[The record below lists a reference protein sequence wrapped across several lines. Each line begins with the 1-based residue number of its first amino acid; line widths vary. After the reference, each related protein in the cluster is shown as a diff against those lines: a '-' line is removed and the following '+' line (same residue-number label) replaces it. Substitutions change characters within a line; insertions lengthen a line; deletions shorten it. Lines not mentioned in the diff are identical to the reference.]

1 MSVDTDLLGSCGLR
15 FESEIYSD
23 GSYLLSRV
31 DYQGRKLVAE
41 VSDTLGVYQHRW
53 PSVGGLIS
61 PVSARDLPG
70 KQKLVLFDVGDGR
83 FLCEIIGAIGC
94 FSSEKAIDLTKR
106 ALSIVSDLQAAGMIC
121 GYIGPEMFVSHGS
134 SIAMLAGRRGVPVS
148 PFTAPEVQSS
158 RPSDPRSDVSAIGSF
173 LFRLVAGTDSREEQ
187 LKVWQELDP
196 LLQTAIR
203 DMVAPSP
210 VNRPNGLRAVQSIL
224 GNLVA
229 QAPEQIRE
237 EAVPEDSGFIR
248 HEKNRE
254 SSRSHKKLYWVVGSA
269 VLLVLVYFAVVSS
282 GLPPEPDIEV
292 ETAPAEEAQEEPVEV
307 VSPWV
312 DTSSEDVTVLPDI
325 DIPIEDSARIW
336 ISNCSGIP
344 DQELVFRAG
353 SVSQY
358 SFVYLL
364 SGTTNRQNSLIL
376 ARRVDPTVPL
386 RETLL
391 GRAAYQ
397 IADTS
402 FTVKPVDLT
411 LLLGTDL
418 NYPGI
423 NSQFLHEPDAPAG
436 TLFVD
441 VVNHGIQ
448 YSLDGMGAAT
458 WVAGRIDGKSCDIDG
473 LEWLITITDIR
484 DADRFSEEIG
494 IPEVLDE
501 TLFLHKEDNLP
512 AGTLETLLRQYFQPL
527 PGNSEF
533 PMETI
538 PIPDIHILI
547 SRTFTN

>member
-23 GSYLLSRV
+23 GSYSLSRV

-70 KQKLVLFDVGDGR
+70 QQKLVLFDVGDGR
-83 FLCEIIGAIGC
+83 FLCETIGAIGC

-106 ALSIVSDLQAAGMIC
+106 VLSIVSDLQAAGMIC
-121 GYIGPEMFVSHGS
+121 GYIGTEMFVSHGS

-173 LFRLVAGTDSREEQ
+173 LFRLVAGTDNREEQ

-196 LLQTAIR
+196 ALQTAIQ
-203 DMVAPSP
+203 DMVALSP

-237 EAVPEDSGFIR
+237 EVEPEDSGFIR

-269 VLLVLVYFAVVSS
+269 VLLVLAYFAVVSS
-282 GLPPEPDIEV
+282 GPPPDPDIEV
-292 ETAPAEEAQEEPVEV
+292 ETAPAEEAQEEPAEV

-344 DQELVFRAG
+344 DQELIFRAG
-353 SVSQY
+353 FVSQY

-364 SGTTNRQNSLIL
+364 SGTINRQNSLIL

-423 NSQFLHEPDAPAG
+423 NNQFLHEPDAPAG

-448 YSLDGMGAAT
+448 YSLDDMGAAT
-458 WVAGRIDGKSCDIDG
+458 WVASRIDGKSCEIDG
-473 LEWLITITDIR
+473 LEWLIAITDIR

-501 TLFLHKEDNLP
+501 TLFLYKEDNLP

-527 PGNSEF
+527 PGNTEF